1 MEKED
6 YEVCGIVSFG
16 SIECGSRDD
25 RPGVYT
31 RVDQYLDWINKNVR
45 TEKSIEDVEFES
57 NILVQTS
64 TTNQST
70 TTSTPITTTSTPI
83 TTTSTPITTTN
94 SGMRLKPWFMAK
106 FLNIHNE
113 SYLEAYFCYT

>member
-70 TTSTPITTTSTPI
+70 TTSTLITTTSTPI

-94 SGMRLKPWFMAK
+94 SGMRLKPEIF
-106 FLNIHNE
+106 
-113 SYLEAYFCYT
+113 S